1 MQEFVLGESKNE
13 SVDEQYEDVVTEAI
27 RETVSKSTHKAAGSK
42 PAMFVMMMAIAVM
55 FVIGGNY
62 MFESFAKINNL
73 ETAVDVLQSYVETTY
88 SSENGKT
95 ETATQ
100 PAVTIRENSDKTS
113 EKNNE
118 ISNNSKRQNVK
129 DVRKNI

>member
-1 MQEFVLGESKNE
+1 
-13 SVDEQYEDVVTEAI
+13 
-27 RETVSKSTHKAAGSK
+27 
-42 PAMFVMMMAIAVM
+42 
-55 FVIGGNY
+55 

-129 DVRKNI
+129 DVRKDVRKNTSIKKYIRKNRLTADKNKISEKKNKTAAKKERVARVRKIMRKQLMKHIEFKRAIRLAR